1 MAARDAVGG
10 EMPPG
15 VPELQFPDLLPPS
28 RTLSQ
33 NELARREWIVRSLVS
48 PTHDEFDSDDLYD
61 DDEYEQEEEDDDD
74 EEVME
79 RLRAAR
85 RRLEDLEMSDR
96 TGTGSRSP
104 ELSPPD
110 LRASSWGMYEHGTK
124 PRSSS
129 SVESSAAGVLQRRR
143 GNASNVTLPLMDLKL
158 DLKSIPIPSYI
169 DAERRRIRIAT
180 ERLGASDRW
189 QVPTRT
195 PQKVRSPVYDRPPEP
210 RREPSRSPSNTRP
223 SALTTPQL
231 SDTEHSGSRFG
242 MAPFSALEREEWRWS
257 PEQHLKELQ
266 DERNEPPALE
276 QGALHTT
283 DGEDRTFLSSAEA
296 EWCWALSPLPPPCAP
311 TNEPPI
317 PPTLPTRV

>member
-1 MAARDAVGG
+1 MAARDADGG
-10 EMPPG
+10 QMSPG
-15 VPELQFPDLLPPS
+15 VPELQLPDLLPPS

-33 NELARREWIVRSLVS
+33 TELARREWIVRSLVS
-48 PTHDEFDSDDLYD
+48 PIHDEFDSDDLYD
-61 DDEYEQEEEDDDD
+61 DDEYEQEEDDDD

-79 RLRAAR
+79 RLRVAR
-85 RRLEDLEMSDR
+85 RRLEDLEVSER
-96 TGTGSRSP
+96 NGTGSCSP
-104 ELSPPD
+104 DLSPPD

-129 SVESSAAGVLQRRR
+129 SIESSAAGVLQRRR
-143 GNASNVTLPLMDLKL
+143 VGNASNVSLPLMDLKL
-158 DLKSIPIPSYI
+158 DLKSIPISSYI

-195 PQKVRSPVYDRPPEP
+195 PQKGRSPVCERPPE

-231 SDTEHSGSRFG
+231 SETEHSGSRFG
-242 MAPFSALEREEWRWS
+242 LAPYAALEREEWRWS

-266 DERNEPPALE
+266 DEKNAPPALE
-276 QGALHTT
+276 RGALHTPES
-283 DGEDRTFLSSAEA
+283 EDRTFLSSAEA
-296 EWCWALSPLPPPCAP
+296 EWSWALSPLPPPCAP